1 MPDDQKLPASLR
13 EVGVRDTRLI
23 ERAIRQQWPIRQEI
37 RAALIDRQISI
48 ATSETVS
55 PGEAT
60 SAFRA
65 VLAANQQNL
74 ALANRPKRR
83 PPTITATN
91 VIVVGD
97 LEESRRRAIA
107 FMNEHNAQRDAIRGD
122 SPDDA
127 VLTLSQAVSP
137 DDA

>member
-1 MPDDQKLPASLR
+1 MQDDLNLPASLR
-13 EVGVRDTRLI
+13 QVGIRDTRLVT
-23 ERAIRQQWPIRQEI
+23 RAIRQQWPIREEI
-37 RAALIDRQISI
+37 REALVARQVEI
-48 ATSETVS
+48 ATSKEVS

-83 PPTITATN
+83 TPPLTIQN
-91 VIVVGD
+91 IIVPGD

-107 FMNEHNAQRDAIRGD
+107 FMNFAQRDANQ
-122 SPDDA
+122 SNLPADA
-127 VLTLSQAVSP
+127 
-137 DDA
+137 